1 MATGRTGWMKKI
13 INDLRKSI
21 DKNRPSDPIN
31 IMEVCG
37 THTMAISR
45 SGLRQLLP
53 DELNLISGPGCPVCV
68 TSNRDID
75 HIIGIIRDYPVT
87 LFTFGDM
94 LRVPGTDS
102 SLQLE
107 KSRGKDVRIC
117 YCPMDAFDYAKN
129 NPDREV
135 VFIAI
140 GFETTAP
147 LTAVLIK
154 RAYGEDLK
162 NFHIFNT
169 HKLVPPALELLL
181 LDKEIN
187 IDAFL
192 CPGHVS
198 AIIGSIPYR
207 FIADKYNIPCV
218 ISGFEPIDILESLDM
233 ILSQYNKGRAS
244 VQIQYDRVVK
254 PEGNPTAAALIEE
267 VFEPADSFWRGIGNL
282 PLTGLKLRDRYMRF
296 EAAVSFPVNTI
307 DSKEPP
313 GCRCGDVLKG
323 ILKPFEC
330 RLFAGACTPEN
341 PVGPCM
347 VSSEGSCAAY
357 YKYERTKI

>member
-1 MATGRTGWMKKI
+1 MKKI

-21 DKNRPSDPIN
+21 DKNRPSNTIN

-94 LRVPGTDS
+94 IRVPGTDS

-117 YCPMDAFDYAKN
+117 YSPIDAFDYAKN

-154 RAYGEDLK
+154 RAYSEDLK

-181 LDKEIN
+181 LDNEIN

-198 AIIGSIPYR
+198 AIIGSMPYR
-207 FIADKYNIPCV
+207 FIAGKYNIPCV
-218 ISGFEPIDILESLDM
+218 ISGFEPVDILESLDM

-296 EAAVSFPVNTI
+296 EAAVSFPVKTI

-313 GCRCGDVLKG
+313 GCKCGDVLKG

-330 RLFAGACTPEN
+330 RLFARACTPEN

>member
-1 MATGRTGWMKKI
+1 MQRKF
-13 INDLRKSI
+13 NDLKKSI
-21 DKNRPSDPIN
+21 DKNRPSKTIN

-45 SGLRQLLP
+45 GGLRQLLP

-94 LRVPGTDS
+94 IRVPGSDS

-107 KSRGKDVRIC
+107 KSMGKDVRIC
-117 YCPMDAFDYAKN
+117 YSPIDALEYAKN

-135 VFIAI
+135 VYIAI
-140 GFETTAP
+140 GFETTSP
-147 LTAVLIK
+147 LSAVLIK
-154 RAYGEDLK
+154 RAYSENLK
-162 NFHIFNT
+162 NFHIFIT

-181 LDKEIN
+181 LDREIN

-198 AIIGSIPYR
+198 AIIGSKPYQ

-218 ISGFEPIDILESLDM
+218 ISGFEPLDILQSLDM
-233 ILSQYNKGRAS
+233 ILKQYSKGRAS
-244 VQIQYDRVVK
+244 IQIQYDRVVK
-254 PEGNPTAAALIEE
+254 PEGNPTAVALIDE
-267 VFEPADSFWRGIGNL
+267 VFEPADSYWRGIGTL
-282 PLTGLKLRDRYMRF
+282 PLSGLKLRDMYLRF
-296 EAAVSFPVNTI
+296 DAAASFPVKLNN
-307 DSKEPP
+307 SKEPI
-313 GCRCGDVLKG
+313 GCKCGDILKG
-323 ILKPFEC
+323 ILKPNEC
-330 RLFAGACTPEN
+330 KFFATICTPEN

-357 YKYERTKI
+357 YKYERVKIK

>member
-1 MATGRTGWMKKI
+1 MQKK
-13 INDLRKSI
+13 INDLKKSI
-21 DKNRPSDPIN
+21 DKNRPSNTIN

-45 SGLRQLLP
+45 GGLRQLLP

-94 LRVPGTDS
+94 IRVPGSGS
-102 SLQLE
+102 SLQIE

-117 YCPMDAFDYAKN
+117 YSPMDALEYAKN
-129 NPDREV
+129 NPDREIV
-135 VFIAI
+135 YIAI

-147 LTAVLIK
+147 LSAVLIK
-154 RAYGEDLK
+154 RAHSEDLK

-181 LDKEIN
+181 LDREIN

-198 AIIGSIPYR
+198 AIIGSKPYQ

-218 ISGFEPIDILESLDM
+218 ISGFEPLDILQSLDM
-233 ILSQYNKGRAS
+233 ILKQYNTGRAS
-244 VQIQYDRVVK
+244 VQIQYDRVVR
-254 PEGNPTAAALIEE
+254 PEGNPTAAALIDE
-267 VFEPADSFWRGIGNL
+267 VFEPADSYWRGIGIL
-282 PLTGLKLRDRYMRF
+282 PLSGLKLRDMYLRF
-296 EAAVSFPVNTI
+296 DAAEAFPVKLN
-307 DSKEPP
+307 DPKELPH
-313 GCRCGDVLKG
+313 CKCGDVLKG
-323 ILKPFEC
+323 ILKPYEC
-330 RLFAGACTPEN
+330 KLFATACTPEN

-357 YKYERTKI
+357 YKYERVKIK

>member
-1 MATGRTGWMKKI
+1 MQKAINNLKKAI
-13 INDLRKSI
+13 E
-21 DKNRPSDPIN
+21 KNRPSSAIN

-45 SGLRQLLP
+45 NGLRQLIP

-94 LRVPGTDS
+94 IRVPGTDS

-117 YCPMDAFDYAKN
+117 YSPLDSFEYAKA
-129 NPDREV
+129 NPDKEV
-135 VFIAI
+135 VYIGI
-140 GFETTAP
+140 GFETTTP
-147 LTAVLIK
+147 LSAVIVK
-154 RAYGEDLK
+154 RAHTENLK

-181 LDKEIN
+181 LDEEIN

-198 AIIGSIPYR
+198 AIIGSHPYQ

-218 ISGFEPIDILESLDM
+218 ISGFEPLDILQSLDL
-233 ILSQYNKGRAS
+233 ILKQYNKGSAS
-244 VQIQYDRVVK
+244 VQIQYDRIVK

-267 VFEPADSFWRGIGNL
+267 VFEPADSYWRGIGIL
-282 PLTGLKLRDRYMRF
+282 PLSGLKLRDGYARF
-296 EAAVSFPVNTI
+296 DAAASFPVKLDNP
-307 DSKEPP
+307 KELP
-313 GCRCGDVLKG
+313 GCKCGEVLKG
-323 ILKPFEC
+323 ILKPHEC
-330 RLFAGACTPEN
+330 KLFATVCKPEN

-357 YKYERTKI
+357 YKYERIKI

>member
-1 MATGRTGWMKKI
+1 MQRK
-13 INDLRKSI
+13 INDLKKSI
-21 DKNRPSDPIN
+21 DKNRPSETIN

-45 SGLRQLLP
+45 GGLRQLLP

-94 LRVPGTDS
+94 MRVPGSDS

-107 KSRGKDVRIC
+107 KSMGKDVRIC
-117 YCPMDAFDYAKN
+117 YCPQDALEYAKN

-135 VFIAI
+135 VYIAI
-140 GFETTAP
+140 GFETTSP
-147 LTAVLIK
+147 LSAVLIK
-154 RAYGEDLK
+154 RAYSEDLK

-181 LDKEIN
+181 LDREIN

-198 AIIGSIPYR
+198 AIIGSKPYQ

-218 ISGFEPIDILESLDM
+218 ISGFEPLDILQSLDM
-233 ILSQYNKGRAS
+233 ILKQYSKGRAS

-254 PEGNPTAAALIEE
+254 PEGNPTAAALIDE
-267 VFEPADSFWRGIGNL
+267 VFEPADSYWRGIGTL
-282 PLTGLKLRDRYMRF
+282 PFSGLKLRDMYLRF
-296 EAAVSFPVNTI
+296 DAAVAFPVRLNN
-307 DSKEPP
+307 SKEPA
-313 GCRCGDVLKG
+313 GCKCGDVLKG
-323 ILKPFEC
+323 ILKPHEC
-330 RLFAGACTPEN
+330 KLFATACTPES

-357 YKYERTKI
+357 YKYERVKIK

>member
-1 MATGRTGWMKKI
+1 MQRK
-13 INDLRKSI
+13 INDLKKSI
-21 DKNRPSDPIN
+21 EKNRPADSIN

-45 SGLRQLLP
+45 GGLRQLLP

-75 HIIGIIRDYPVT
+75 HIIGIIRNYPVT

-94 LRVPGTDS
+94 IRVPGTDS

-117 YCPMDAFDYAKN
+117 YSPLDALEYARN

-135 VFIAI
+135 VYIAI

-147 LTAVLIK
+147 LSAVLVK
-154 RAYGEDLK
+154 RAYSEDLK

-181 LDKEIN
+181 LDREIN

-198 AIIGSIPYR
+198 AIIGSEPYQ

-218 ISGFEPIDILESLDM
+218 ISGFEPLDILESLDM
-233 ILSQYNKGRAS
+233 ILKQCSKAVAS
-244 VQIQYDRVVK
+244 VQIQYGRVVK
-254 PEGNPTAAALIEE
+254 PEGNPTAAALIDE
-267 VFEPADSFWRGIGNL
+267 VFEPADSYWRGIGIL
-282 PLTGLKLRDRYMRF
+282 PLSGLKLRDMYSRF
-296 EAAVSFPVNTI
+296 DAAASFPVKLNNP
-307 DSKEPP
+307 KELP
-313 GCRCGDVLKG
+313 GCKCGDVLKG
-323 ILKPFEC
+323 ILKPNEC
-330 RLFAGACTPEN
+330 KLFATVCTPEN

-357 YKYERTKI
+357 YKYERVKIK